1 MATDTNDPSPLPESE
16 TPQARAAQDRRI
28 AKDISLSEQQIKAGA
43 GEVEAAPELAEG
55 GYTPEVFA
63 TVATPLQVEA
73 LNKFA
78 ARQAADGAKTA
89 ATAAVKTAEKS
100 VRTLY
105 TKDRDLGR
113 SAFQKDA
120 AAREALGLAGRA
132 PQSLDELIT
141 AARTLA
147 KEGPGNQVYA
157 ARLASKAVTA
167 AKLTQLSTA
176 VDALVEAN
184 LAQEAAIAA
193 APQATKERDLA
204 YQALKAWMSEYRAFA
219 KAQLKDRPDVL
230 KRLLLA

>member
-1 MATDTNDPSPLPESE
+1 
-16 TPQARAAQDRRI
+16 
-28 AKDISLSEQQIKAGA
+28 LSEQQIKAAA
-43 GEVEAAPELAEG
+43 GEVEAASELAEG
-55 GYTPEVFA
+55 GYTPEVFE

-78 ARQAADGAKTA
+78 ARQAADGAKLA
-89 ATAAVKTAEKS
+89 ATGAMKTTEKS
-100 VRTLY
+100 ARTLY

-113 SAFQKDA
+113 SAFPKDP
-120 AAREALGLAGRA
+120 AAREALGLSGRA

-147 KEGPGNQVYA
+147 KEGQSNQLYA
-157 ARLASKAVTA
+157 ARLAAKAVTA
-167 AKLTQLSTA
+167 AKLTQLSKA
-176 VDALVEAN
+176 IDALVTAN

-193 APQATKERDLA
+193 VPQATKERDLA

>member
-1 MATDTNDPSPLPESE
+1 MTAEQVDPVPLPEPQ

-43 GEVEAAPELAEG
+43 GEVEAAAELADG
-55 GYTPEVFA
+55 GYTPEVFE
-63 TVATPLQVEA
+63 TVAMPLQIVT
-73 LNKFA
+73 LDKFA
-78 ARQAADGAKTA
+78 ARQAADGAKIA
-89 ATAAVKTAEKS
+89 ATTAVNVAEKNTW
-100 VRTLY
+100 TLF
-105 TKDRDLGR
+105 TKDRDLSR
-113 SAFQKDA
+113 SAFLKDP
-120 AAREALGLAGRA
+120 AARKALGLAGRA

-147 KEGPGNQVYA
+147 KEGKGNQLYA
-157 ARLASKAVTA
+157 VRLASKAVTA
-167 AKLTQLSTA
+167 ARLTQLSAA

-184 LAQEAAIAA
+184 LAQEAASAA
-193 APQATKERDLA
+193 VPQATKERDLA

>member
-1 MATDTNDPSPLPESE
+1 MAAEQVDPSPLPEPQ

-28 AKDISLSEQQIKAGA
+28 ARDISLSEQQIKAGA

-55 GYTPEVFA
+55 GYTPEVFE
-63 TVATPLQVEA
+63 TVATPLQIEA
-73 LNKFA
+73 LDKFA
-78 ARQAADGAKTA
+78 ARQA
-89 ATAAVKTAEKS
+89 AAVKTAEKS

-147 KEGPGNQVYA
+147 KEGQGNQVYQIDA
-157 ARLASKAVTA
+157 A
-167 AKLTQLSTA
+167 
-176 VDALVEAN
+176 
-184 LAQEAAIAA
+184 
-193 APQATKERDLA
+193 
-204 YQALKAWMSEYRAFA
+204 
-219 KAQLKDRPDVL
+219 
-230 KRLLLA
+230 

>member
-55 GYTPEVFA
+55 GYMPEVFA

-100 VRTLY
+100 ARTLY